1 MNNVKV
7 KITNLKMKYFK
18 SCLQMKPVSALGCWP
33 TGIVFAEPPLADVL
47 LLKGANIEAITIV
60 WTLCWSPCC

>member
-1 MNNVKV
+1 
-7 KITNLKMKYFK
+7 MKYFK